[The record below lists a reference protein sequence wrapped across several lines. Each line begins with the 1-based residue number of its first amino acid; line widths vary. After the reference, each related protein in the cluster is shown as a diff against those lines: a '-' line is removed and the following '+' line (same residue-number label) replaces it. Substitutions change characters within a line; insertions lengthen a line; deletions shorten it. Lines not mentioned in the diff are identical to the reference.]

1 MRSHILIRILAVFAL
16 SFLCVHSVGAASPEN
31 LSGKAIRPIKAAVK
45 TTDLNATLIHLPGDT
60 NNLQDAINLIPDG
73 GIIELSGGTYPA
85 PSGGFRISNLG
96 KGFTIRSADG
106 QMAFLDGG
114 GSRDIFRLMNT
125 DVSKGKPI
133 VFEGITF
140 QNGRSTDP
148 GVAGGVTMH
157 HAQATFINCTFKNNS
172 ANSIGVGGGTL
183 VTLDSTVYFFNTSWL
198 NNSAVNF
205 GGGLAIEDNSKVYI
219 NYSQFIGNRTNLP
232 NHSPTA
238 AGGGIHVGN
247 STLRVSN
254 TRFEDNQAGYVGG
267 GLYAIGTW
275 SDPVTVPRADVI
287 VANSTF
293 INNQSIPDASVG
305 LSVPSE
311 GGALHVEGQATAR
324 IYNSRFVKNSAMSGG
339 ALTNY
344 QAILQVE
351 GSVFQGNQAA
361 GTTKGGY
368 GGAISV
374 SSNDTDA
381 SNRRV
386 ATLNIKNSLIQGR
399 YGNVSTVGQ
408 GGGGIFVAGDLN
420 RQYGM
425 NNVSQSGSAIA
436 NRAMV
441 TIENV
446 VFNDLDVQKSNGGM
460 GGGILVDL
468 VDLTLKN
475 SLIMNSEATGA
486 NGGSGGG
493 VAIID
498 NSIANIDQATLAGNA
513 SEAYGGGLFVAGSTI
528 NMSNSYLLGN
538 QIRNTNYGSAIF
550 TAPMSDF
557 NLPVTGAIQN
567 CVITKSNYIPI
578 FDDDRTAGPINDV
591 RYNGNIFYSGGT
603 GVVFYKDPISGVGTK
618 TATQLNSLVVTRSN
632 GTSTPK
638 SQVSNSES
646 SASANVGVL
655 LAVPTQVLNTSAA
668 GDLAPI
674 TQAYLGYAWSGTSA
688 KLDGNSISDNGL
700 VSALQGKH
708 TLVVSGNSTSV
719 EINQGATPS
728 ASFEVSKL
736 DNTLL
741 TWSVNSGSFL
751 DAAVDQGVN
760 INPAPSGSVTIS
772 PNEEKTYNL
781 YIITQEGGLVKTV
794 KTDFPILGAPGSS
807 FVLTQPNM
815 NLHRMVM
822 ISNEGGGVLQWNAKS
837 ETPSLIQVDTPGG
850 QTTDQAAMVYSVN
863 TTGLSL
869 GDYSGKII
877 VSDSTGASIEI
888 TINVKVVAKLIPIFL
903 PLTDG

>member
-1 MRSHILIRILAVFAL
+1 MRSHILIRILAVFTL
-16 SFLCVHSVGAASPEN
+16 SFLNVHSVGAASPEN

-45 TTDLNATLIHLPGDT
+45 TTELNATLIHLPGDT

-96 KGFTIRSADG
+96 KGFTIRSVEG
-106 QMAFLDGG
+106 QEAILDGG

-133 VFEGITF
+133 IFEGITF

-275 SDPVTVPRADVI
+275 SAPVTTPRSDVI

-293 INNQSIPDASVG
+293 INNRAMPDASVG

-311 GGALHVEGQATAR
+311 GGALHVEGQATGR
-324 IYNSRFVKNSAMSGG
+324 IFNTRFIKNSAMAGG

-344 QAILQVE
+344 QAILQIE
-351 GSVFQGNQAA
+351 NSVFLGNQAV

-374 SSNDTDA
+374 SSNDSDA

-399 YGNVSTVGQ
+399 YENVSTVGQ

-425 NNVSQSGSAIA
+425 NNIGQSGSAID
-436 NRAMV
+436 NRATV

-446 VFNDLDVQKSNGGM
+446 VFNDLDVQKSNGSM

-498 NSIANIDQATLAGNA
+498 NSIANIDHATLDGNA

-578 FDDDRTAGPINDV
+578 FDDDRSAGPINDV

-638 SQVSNSES
+638 SQVPNSES

-655 LAVPTQVLNTSAA
+655 LAVPSQVLNSSAA

-688 KLDGNSISDNGL
+688 KLDGNSVSDNGL

-741 TWSVNSGSFL
+741 TWSLNFGSFL

-772 PNEEKTYNL
+772 PNDEKTYHL
-781 YIITQEGGLVKTV
+781 YILTQEGGVVKTV
-794 KTDFPILGAPGSS
+794 KTGLPILGVPGSS

-815 NLHRMVM
+815 NLQRMVT

-837 ETPSLIQVDTPGG
+837 ETPSLIQVDTPVG

-863 TTGLSL
+863 TTGLSF
-869 GDYSGKII
+869 GDYTGKIM
-877 VSDSTGASIEI
+877 VTDSTGTNKEI